1 VSAVLLE
8 VGVTGNP
15 LPLPMVLLPCVSAWI
30 FLARKADEHPRSWPT
45 AFVIA
50 FYLCIVVQGL
60 AHT

>member
-1 VSAVLLE
+1 
-8 VGVTGNP
+8 
-15 LPLPMVLLPCVSAWI
+15 VSAWI